1 MIIVSLFGGL
11 GNQMFQYAC
20 GKVVAKNL
28 NTELKFDISHI
39 TDRTPRNNF
48 TYRDYELG
56 VFNIKDEIATIE
68 EVRQFIPDLWNSK
81 EYIKQLYKLKRLFN
95 GKSLYLEKS
104 KFTYNKDIE
113 LVKDNTFLYG
123 YFQTERY
130 FENHRNELLQ
140 DFMLKDQID
149 KINSS
154 LINQLKSENSVSIH
168 IRRGDYINSPFEILD
183 IQDYYKKAIELIQE
197 RVETP
202 SFYIFTNDYLWTEE
216 NFSSFDIKKTIVKF
230 NKNDLS
236 YLDMILMSN
245 CKHNICANS
254 SFSWWGAWLNTNPD
268 KIVLAPEKWFKN
280 SNYIESTSDLIPSE
294 WVKI

>member
-230 NKNDLS
+230 NKNNQS

-254 SFSWWGAWLNTNPD
+254 SFSWWGAWLNTNPE
-268 KIVLAPEKWFKN
+268 KIVIAPEKWFKN
-280 SNYIESTSDLIPSE
+280 SNYIESTYDLIPSE
-294 WVKI
+294 WIKI

>member
-28 NTELKFDISHI
+28 NAELKLDISHV
-39 TDRTPRNNF
+39 TDRTLRNNF

-56 VFNIKDEIATIE
+56 VFNIKEKIATIE

-81 EYIKQLYKLKRLFN
+81 EYIKQRYKLKRLFN
-95 GKSLYLEKS
+95 GRSLYIEKS
-104 KFTYNKDIE
+104 KFSYNKDIE

-123 YFQTERY
+123 YFQTEKY
-130 FENHRNELLQ
+130 FESQRIELLYN
-140 DFMLKDQID
+140 FKLKDQID

-154 LINQLKSENSVSIH
+154 LIDQIKSENAVSIH
-168 IRRGDYINSPFEILD
+168 IRRGDYLNSPFELLD
-183 IQDYYKKAIELIQE
+183 VQEYYIKAIELIQE
-197 RVETP
+197 RVDSP

-216 NFSSFDIKKTIVKF
+216 NFSSLNIKKTIVNI
-230 NKNDLS
+230 NKNDQS
-236 YLDMILMSN
+236 YIDMILMSN

-268 KIVLAPEKWFKN
+268 KIVVAPKRWFKN
-280 SNYIESTSDLIPSE
+280 TDYIGSTYDLIPSD
-294 WVKI
+294 WLKI

>member
-28 NTELKFDISHI
+28 NAELKFDISHI

-81 EYIKQLYKLKRLFN
+81 ECIKQLYKLKRLFK
-95 GKSLYLEKS
+95 GKSLYFEKS

-130 FENHRNELLQ
+130 FENHRSELLQ
-140 DFMLKDQID
+140 NFMLKDKID

-154 LINQLKSENSVSIH
+154 LIDQIKSENSVSIH
-168 IRRGDYINSPFEILD
+168 IRRGDYINSTFEILD
-183 IQDYYKKAIELIQE
+183 IQDYYMKAIEIIQE
-197 RVETP
+197 RVEKP

-230 NKNDLS
+230 NKNNQS

-254 SFSWWGAWLNTNPD
+254 SFSWWGAWLNTNPE
-268 KIVLAPEKWFKN
+268 KIVIAPEKWFKN
-280 SNYIESTSDLIPSE
+280 SNYIESTYDLIPSE
-294 WVKI
+294 WIKI